1 MSFEHYPD
9 EVEIVETNFKTDQQ
23 EDAAETIADE
33 WPVDLDRLAEEGQHV
48 KMFYKQVLEQF
59 LGPAEEDATFAQLK
73 DEYGSMEQWAEN
85 GDAESDAEEMDVPDA
100 DDIEP
105 GVGESDDGTSTG
117 IEPDADMSDRSTE
130 TSPTSDGEALS
141 SNVDAAAVET
151 APDGVDAK
159 RRAWFRAGFREG
171 VEFAVENHDLFRDE

>member
-85 GDAESDAEEMDVPDA
+85 GDAESDAEEVDVPDA
-100 DDIEP
+100 DDIL
-105 GVGESDDGTSTG
+105 GVGESDDTSTG
-117 IEPDADMSDRSTE
+117 IEPDADMSDWSTE
-130 TSPTSDGEALS
+130 ASPASDSEASS

-171 VEFAVENHDLFRDE
+171 VEFALENPDLFRDE

>member
-9 EVEIVETNFKTDQQ
+9 DIEVVETNFKTDQQ
-23 EDAAETIADE
+23 EDAAEAIADE

-59 LGPAEEDATFAQLK
+59 LGPADEDATFAQLK

-85 GDAESDAEEMDVPDA
+85 GDGESDAEEIAVPDA
-100 DDIEP
+100 DDVEP
-105 GVGESDDGTSTG
+105 RVDESDDGMDTDIG
-117 IEPDADMSDRSTE
+117 PDSDTDERPTE
-130 TSPTSDGEALS
+130 TPSASDGEIPS
-141 SNVDAAAVET
+141 SNVDTAAAET
-151 APDGVDAK
+151 VPDGVDAN

-171 VEFAVENHDLFRDE
+171 VEFALEHPELFRE